1 MTLKTIPSDHRLPA
15 RPGKHIVSVRDVA
28 QSMKMSGIV
37 FIGLA
42 IVVVFF
48 GGFIGWA
55 SIAPIDSA
63 AMAPGTIVVES
74 SKKAIQHFDGG
85 TVSKVLVKEGDQV
98 VAGQTLVVMDDT
110 SARANVDML
119 RADLDASLA
128 LTARLLAERDRRDS
142 IAFQDELV
150 NRSENPVVKTVMN
163 AQQRAFDAKRDAID
177 SQTKILQQRNSQID
191 EEVKGLRN
199 QISSQDQQLR
209 LIAEEQKGV
218 ETLLAKGLETKPR
231 LLALQRTT
239 AEIQGTRAQNYAAIA
254 RAQQTAGENDLK
266 IVDLTV
272 SVVTDAAQKLHDE
285 QVKIG
290 ELREKLRSAQEVLDR
305 TTVRA
310 PTDGQIVNLKL
321 FTPGGVLPPRDTVM
335 EIVPQKDQLVVEAKV
350 APTDIDVV
358 HADLPVQLRL
368 TALNQRVTPTV
379 YGHVQT
385 VSADRQQDQ
394 RTGDA
399 YYTARIVIDRGLDE
413 LHGAKLY
420 PGMPAEAMIITGERT
435 LMAYLFKPLLSG
447 LNRSMRED

>member
-1 MTLKTIPSDHRLPA
+1 MTLKTIAPDNRVPA
-15 RPGKHIVSVRDVA
+15 RPTKHILTVADVSE
-28 QSMKMSGIV
+28 SMNISRIV
-37 FIGLA
+37 FVGLT
-42 IVVVFF
+42 IVIVFF
-48 GGFIGWA
+48 VGFIGWA

-63 AMAPGTIVVES
+63 AMAPATIVVES

-98 VAGQTLVVMDDT
+98 IAGQTLVIMDDT

-119 RADLDASLA
+119 RSDLDASLA
-128 LTARLLAERDRRDS
+128 LQARLLAERDRRDS
-142 IAFQDELV
+142 IAFPEELEKRADNLGV
-150 NRSENPVVKTVMN
+150 QAIMSS
-163 AQQRAFDAKRDAID
+163 QQRAYSAKRDAIE

-199 QISSQDQQLR
+199 QIASQDQQLR
-209 LIAEEQKGV
+209 LIKEEQKGV
-218 ETLLAKGLETKPR
+218 ETLLTKGLETKPR
-231 LLALQRTT
+231 LLALQRNT
-239 AEIQGTRAQNYAAIA
+239 AEIEGSRAQNYAAIA

-305 TTVRA
+305 TVVKA

-335 EIVPQKDQLVVEAKV
+335 EIVPQKDQLVVEAQV

-379 YGHVQT
+379 FGHVQT
-385 VSADRQQDQ
+385 ISADRQQDQ
-394 RTGDA
+394 RTGNA
-399 YYTARIVIDRGLDE
+399 YYTARIIIDRGLDE
-413 LHGAKLY
+413 IGDAKLY
-420 PGMPAEAMIITGERT
+420 PGMPAEAMIVTGERT
-435 LMAYLFKPLLSG
+435 LMSYLFKPLLGG
-447 LNRSMRED
+447 LNRAMRED

>member
-1 MTLKTIPSDHRLPA
+1 
-15 RPGKHIVSVRDVA
+15 
-28 QSMKMSGIV
+28 
-37 FIGLA
+37 
-42 IVVVFF
+42 
-48 GGFIGWA
+48 
-55 SIAPIDSA
+55 
-63 AMAPGTIVVES
+63 MAPATIVVES

-98 VAGQTLVVMDDT
+98 VAGQTLVIMDDT

-119 RADLDASLA
+119 RSDLDASLA
-128 LTARLLAERDRRDS
+128 LQARLLAERDRRDS
-142 IAFQDELV
+142 IAFPEELEKRADNLGV
-150 NRSENPVVKTVMN
+150 QAIMSS
-163 AQQRAFDAKRDAID
+163 QQRAYVAKRDAIE

-199 QISSQDQQLR
+199 QIASQDRQLT
-209 LIAEEQKGV
+209 LIREEQKGV
-218 ETLLAKGLETKPR
+218 ETLLTKGLETKPR
-231 LLALQRTT
+231 LLALQRNT
-239 AEIQGTRAQNYAAIA
+239 AEIEGSRAQNYAAIA

-305 TTVRA
+305 TVVKA

-335 EIVPQKDQLVVEAKV
+335 EIVPQKDQLVVEAQV

-379 YGHVQT
+379 FGHVQT
-385 VSADRQQDQ
+385 ISADRQQDQ
-394 RTGDA
+394 RTGNA
-399 YYTARIVIDRGLDE
+399 YYTARIIIDRGLDE
-413 LHGAKLY
+413 IGDAKLY
-420 PGMPAEAMIITGERT
+420 PGMPAEAMIVTGERT
-435 LMAYLFKPLLSG
+435 LMSYLFKPLLGG
-447 LNRSMRED
+447 LNRAMRED